1 MKNVLTKTVSGFLA
15 ALSVCAIAVLICLNG
30 SGVRTMLSLTAC
42 VAAACIFTGVF
53 SGFFTEKTRN
63 IMLLTVSFAILFY
76 KIFTTPYSP
85 CHDAY
90 DIHNV
95 LSYIFHN
102 GSMSEGT
109 YIKTYMNVFV
119 NNKFVVY
126 IYLPFVYLFKNT
138 EIGVRFLNG
147 ALFLGTVFFAASA
160 SRTLLKKDKSGVSF
174 FIMSILSPAVLL
186 SGPYIYL
193 PSLFISSLAVYCYV
207 KKSRALKIL
216 FLICAAALFVLRP
229 TCFGFLLAFMFGD
242 LFLRFEDRKKFLKN
256 AAALM
261 LALIFALAFK
271 SSLGF
276 VMYKTGLHPY
286 PNIQNAGGLWSAELG
301 TRLRGE
307 ETGTCFYAMF
317 EPAETGNEYD
327 YETDDIQNDFF
338 SLWKYYRDEVV
349 NGADNYS
356 NIVLTQEKIK
366 KEITDRFFM
375 RTPSEAWEHFRL
387 KTINFYKDTYI
398 PYYYKA
404 NLNDEN
410 MLLYK
415 DYDKKYRAYFNMILL
430 LFFICMI
437 INFIRVLLNRDKSK
451 GAVTAAGFSAFAVT
465 VVFMIILEV
474 QKKYMLDFFVPMVMC
489 IAMTFMFDNHQ
500 KSSKR
505 AEAAGAVI
513 IAAAFAL
520 NETLYDIKIF
530 KNARTSLVRN
540 GEECTFTVKMEKAC
554 YDEGYYIY
562 AAQSDEKIYIYGKD
576 EFSVTY
582 PSKSDEVFILRYDNC
597 HDNGHCHDN
606 ENVKRFSA
614 SVIKE

>member
-1 MKNVLTKTVSGFLA
+1 MGDDKVKNILTKTVSGFLA
-15 ALSVCAIAVLICLNG
+15 ALSVCVISVLICLNAG
-30 SGVRTMLSLTAC
+30 GVKTMLSLTAC
-42 VAAACIFTGVF
+42 VAAACVFTGVF

-63 IMLLTVSFAILFY
+63 IMLLAVSFAILFY
-76 KIFTTPYSP
+76 KIFTSPYSP

-95 LSYIFHN
+95 LSHMLHN
-102 GSMSEGT
+102 GTMSEGI

-138 EIGVRFLNG
+138 ELGVRFLNG

-160 SRTLLKKDKSGVSF
+160 SRTLLKKDKLGDLF

-193 PSLFISSLAVYCYV
+193 PSLFISSLAIYCYV
-207 KKSRALKIL
+207 KKNRALKIL
-216 FLICAAALFVLRP
+216 FLICAAMLFVLRP
-229 TCFGFLLAFMFGD
+229 TCLGFLLAFMFAD
-242 LFLRFEDRKKFLKN
+242 MFLRFENKKKLLKS
-256 AAALM
+256 AAALV
-261 LALIFALAFK
+261 LVLIFSLTFK

-276 VMYKTGLHPY
+276 IMYKTGLHPY
-286 PNIQNAGGLWSAELG
+286 PNILNAGGLWSAELG

-307 ETGTCFYAMF
+307 ETGTCFYTMF
-317 EPAETGNEYD
+317 EPEENGKKYD
-327 YETDDIQNDFF
+327 YKTDNIQNDFF
-338 SLWKYYRDEVV
+338 SLWKYYRADVV
-349 NGADNYS
+349 SGTDNYS
-356 NIVLTQEKIK
+356 NIVRTQKKIK
-366 KEITDRFFM
+366 KELTDRFFA
-375 RTPSEAWEHFRL
+375 RTPSEIWEHFYL

-430 LFFICMI
+430 LFFICMV

-465 VVFMIILEV
+465 VVFLILLEV

-489 IAMTFMFDNHQ
+489 IAMTLTPDSHQ
-500 KSSKR
+500 KPR
-505 AEAAGAVI
+505 ARAWAAGAVI
-513 IAAAFAL
+513 IAAAFAF

-530 KNARTSLVRN
+530 KNAKTSLVRN
-540 GEECTFTVKMEKAC
+540 GEECVFSVKMEKTC
-554 YDEGYYIY
+554 TEDYYIY
-562 AAQSDEKIYIYGKD
+562 AVQSDEKIYIYGKD

-582 PSKSDEVFILRYDNC
+582 PSKSDEIFILR
-597 HDNGHCHDN
+597 HDS